1 MIAYVQTQGS
11 RIVKEGRHLLVKKEG
26 DTYNTLFVYKLE
38 QLVLLGN
45 VQLTPPALSMLFQE
59 NVDTVFLRRDGRYLG
74 RLELP
79 EPKNIFLRL
88 RQYERAKDDEFRLR
102 VARSIVS
109 GKLANMAT
117 LLARLGRRKQGKE
130 TKKAGRE
137 VRNLALKAGEA
148 ESLDQL
154 LGYEGAASGS
164 YYPHLGAGLQDDWGF
179 TKRVRRPP
187 TDPVNSVLSLLY
199 TFLTNRTY
207 AAVRQT
213 GLDPYPGALHSLD
226 YGRHSLPLDLV
237 EEFRTP
243 VADTLML
250 SLFNQG
256 VLKREDFH
264 YLRPEGEDGEAE
276 NTSEEAIERAC
287 SDPIGQVAM
296 PEDSDFFDLPEQ
308 KQAEPED
315 RSCDGKLPVRLTPEA
330 LRRVVRAFEK
340 KMGTEFHHPVAERR
354 LTYSETLVYQAG
366 LYRQVVQGDAATYSP
381 FVLK

>member
-1 MIAYVQTQGS
+1 MIVYVQTQGS

-38 QLVLLGN
+38 QLVLFGN
-45 VQLTPPALSMLFQE
+45 VQLTPPALSMLFSE
-59 NVDTVFLRRDGRYLG
+59 NVDTVFLRKDGRYLG
-74 RLELP
+74 RLGLP

-88 RQYERAKDDEFRLR
+88 RQYERARDDEFRLR
-102 VARSIVS
+102 VARNIVS

-130 TKKAGRE
+130 TKKAGRD
-137 VRNLALKAGEA
+137 VRNLGLKAGEA
-148 ESLDQL
+148 DSLDQL
-154 LGYEGAASGS
+154 MGYEGAASGT
-164 YYPHLGAGLQDDWGF
+164 YYHHLGMGLQSDWGF

-207 AAVRQT
+207 AAVRQA

-243 VADTLML
+243 VADALML

-256 VLKREDFH
+256 VIKEEDFRYH
-264 YLRPEGEDGEAE
+264 KPEVEEDKTEG
-276 NTSEEAIERAC
+276 NPEEAIERAC
-287 SDPIGQVAM
+287 NDPIGQVSM
-296 PEDSDFFDLPEQ
+296 PEETEFFDLPEQ
-308 KQAEPED
+308 KKAEAEE
-315 RSCDGKLPVRLTPEA
+315 RSCDGKMPVRLTPEA
-330 LRRVVRAFEK
+330 LRRVVQAFEK
-340 KMGTEFHHPVAERR
+340 KMASEFHHPVAERR

-366 LYRQVVQGDAATYSP
+366 LYRRVVEGDAATYPP